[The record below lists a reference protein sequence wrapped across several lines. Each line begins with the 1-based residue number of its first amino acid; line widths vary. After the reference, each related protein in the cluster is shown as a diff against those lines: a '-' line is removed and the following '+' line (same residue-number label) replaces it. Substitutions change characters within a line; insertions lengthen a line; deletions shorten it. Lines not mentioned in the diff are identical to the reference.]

1 MKKLLLVFILF
12 SALVSQA
19 QIFAPPGAEWE
30 YTGVVYGGISYGT
43 TTMKY
48 TGDTLINGIYCQKIK
63 QVNPTSP
70 WLSIYWE
77 PCFYSTSDKIYYYNP
92 VSNQFNLIYDY
103 SLNIGDTMR
112 VHRNSCSS
120 FDRVV
125 ISKGT
130 ETINGVDYRYI
141 EYPNSG
147 ESITNFNGRY
157 YEKIGFLNSLFTA
170 QPDCAPDGMYFLCL
184 SKYSDNSS
192 QTPLYN
198 SDSCR
203 AISTSIKENSTINF
217 TLYPNPIT
225 NGTFTIQS
233 GNNIKHIE
241 LIDMLG
247 QNVLSS
253 APVGNTVTI
262 GNIAQGLHVAK
273 VVFANGKVG
282 YKRVVV
288 E

>member
-1 MKKLLLVFILF
+1 MKKLLLVFFLF
-12 SALVSQA
+12 SAIVSQA

-30 YTGVVYGGISYGT
+30 YTGVVYGGFSIGT

-63 QVNPTSP
+63 QVNATIP
-70 WLSIYWE
+70 WLNIGWE
-77 PCFYSTSDKIYYYNP
+77 LYFYSTSNKIYYYNQLT
-92 VSNQFNLIYDY
+92 NQFDLIYDY
-103 SLNIGDTMR
+103 SLNIGDTL
-112 VHRNSCSS
+112 HIQTFCYTL
-120 FDRVV
+120 DRVV

-141 EYPNSG
+141 EYPNSN
-147 ESITNFNGRY
+147 EFITNFNGRY

-225 NGTFTIQS
+225 NGTLTIQS
-233 GNNIKHIE
+233 AATIKCIE

-247 QNVLSS
+247 QNVLST
-253 APVGNTVTI
+253 APVGSTVTI
-262 GNIAQGLHVAK
+262 GNVAQGLYVAK
-273 VVFANGKVG
+273 VVFANGKTG

-288 E
+288 D